1 MYINYVHN
9 FLIMIK
15 ERTMKILTI
24 LEQIIL
30 ASIITLEG
38 DAYGVSIRKKAR
50 DLSGKSIMYG
60 SLYNILDQLHRKG
73 YVTRTKRKPIL
84 NESGH
89 EKIFY
94 KVTPSGMK
102 ALQEAQ
108 TIQNSIWDSLPAYT
122 KKK

>member
-1 MYINYVHN
+1 
-9 FLIMIK
+9 
-15 ERTMKILTI
+15 MKILTI
-24 LEQIIL
+24 FEQIIL

-38 DAYGVSIRKKAR
+38 EAYGVSIRKRAK

-60 SLYNILDQLHRKG
+60 SLYNILDQLYRKG
-73 YVTRTKRKPIL
+73 YVTRRKRKPTL
-84 NESGH
+84 DESGH

-108 TIQNSIWDSLPAYT
+108 AIQNAIWNSLPAYA
-122 KKK
+122 KKQ